1 MAAKSFT
8 CFTCSSHNVVMSEL
22 MSFRQDSGTAR
33 DREAS
38 PESGHLASPP
48 WLYQRTVVAP
58 FWFTGA
64 LTFTQSQ
71 ENYTFPMILH
81 SEMNLL
87 YPVRFPRRGGDGE
100 TCDSLVFLSL
110 YKLNEVQM
118 SLKSELFKSLRRLLF
133 ADGCIGQSHGSADT
147 TKGRNSVWTPWETD
161 SIRTQRPTGQELSAF
176 FSPQS
181 NLQLDPVRG
190 DVFFTSVCFVCRAVV
205 NTSSALFMSR
215 NQPPPP
221 PLGLYTVP
229 YRLPRFQL

>member
-1 MAAKSFT
+1 
-8 CFTCSSHNVVMSEL
+8 
-22 MSFRQDSGTAR
+22 MSFRRDSGTAR

-58 FWFTGA
+58 FWFMGA

-118 SLKSELFKSLRRLLF
+118 SLQSELFKSLRRLLF
-133 ADGCIGQSHGSADT
+133 ADGCIGQSHSSADT

-161 SIRTQRPTGQELSAF
+161 SIRTQQPTGQELSAF
-176 FSPQS
+176 FPPTIRLTTRSWEGWRLFYIS
-181 NLQLDPVRG
+181 VLCMSCRG
-190 DVFFTSVCFVCRAVV
+190 EHILSFVHVKKS
-205 NTSSALFMSR
+205 TSSSSSSRPLHRATPAALSA
-215 NQPPPP
+215 
-221 PLGLYTVP
+221 VEDCSSSDVC
-229 YRLPRFQL
+229 